1 MEPQILVSLISDLGA
16 LGFILWLAHRLT
28 AKTIP
33 DMTNAFIASNEKQ
46 REDFKETLE
55 KQRADFRAFHE
66 QEHQSHE
73 SRLQKVMDKCITSAD
88 RGDT

>member
-1 MEPQILVSLISDLGA
+1 MEPQILVGLVSDLGA

-33 DMTNAFIASNEKQ
+33 DMTEAFVAANEKQ

-55 KQRADFRAFHE
+55 KQRADFQAFH
-66 QEHQSHE
+66 QHEHESHE
-73 SRLQKVMDKCITSAD
+73 ARLQKVMDKCITSASGSD
-88 RGDT
+88 S